1 MSRPPVRLRQRTL
14 RSPKLGPIT
23 FRPHDVIHFPEGLPG
38 FESLTRF
45 LLVTRTEC
53 QPFVFL
59 TALERPEVALPLL
72 PPVLA
77 QPGWTPPIDPPWA
90 AGPDDVAW
98 YAVVIIAPKGEA
110 IVANLAAPIVVNLRE
125 RVGRQVVLDEESGT
139 PDVSL
144 AAPASR

>member
-1 MSRPPVRLRQRTL
+1 MSRPRTL

-72 PPVLA
+72 PPVLV
-77 QPGWTPPIDPPWA
+77 QPGWTPPFQPDGG
-90 AGPDDVAW
+90 AGAQDLAW

-110 IVANLAAPIVVNLRE
+110 IVANLSAPIVVNLRE
-125 RVGRQVVLDEESGT
+125 RVGRQLVLEEE
-139 PDVSL
+139 PVAPAAAL
-144 AAPASR
+144 VAPASR